1 MSVNLK
7 SLVAK
12 LNDTTRAALEAA
24 AGLCLSRTNYDVEI
38 EHFLMKLLDS
48 TNGDLGPIMKR
59 FEVDR
64 SRFAAELTRSLDKL
78 KSGNA
83 RTPALSPYLLKMFTE
98 AWTLGS
104 INFGAAE
111 IRSGFAILALAAT
124 EDLARLMR
132 DVSREFQ
139 KIDAEA
145 LRKEIA
151 TRIQSETGL
160 VVTRVVLVPVGS
172 LLRTTSGKL
181 QRRKMKQLYERGELP
196 RMESSANGLKVE
208 D

>member
-12 LNDTTRAALEAA
+12 LNDTSRAGLEAA
-24 AGLCLSRTNYDVEI
+24 AGLCLSRTHYDVEI

-48 TNGDLGPIMKR
+48 TNGDFAAIMKR

-64 SRFAAELTRSLDKL
+64 SRIAAELTRSLDKL

-104 INFGAAE
+104 INFGAGE
-111 IRSGFAILALAAT
+111 IRSGFVILSLAGT

-139 KIDAEA
+139 KIDAET
-145 LRKEIA
+145 LRKDFQQIVSGTAEDYVASPVTAKHRTWIN
-151 TRIQSETGL
+151 TRSTLRKTRDRERSILWLL
-160 VVTRVVLVPVGS
+160 VISKFARLSTF
-172 LLRTTSGKL
+172 
-181 QRRKMKQLYERGELP
+181 
-196 RMESSANGLKVE
+196 
-208 D
+208 

>member
-12 LNDTTRAALEAA
+12 LNDTTRAGLEAA

-48 TNGDLGPIMKR
+48 TNGDFGAIMKR

-64 SRFAAELTRSLDKL
+64 SRIAAELTRSLDKL

-98 AWTLGS
+98 AWTMGS
-104 INFGAAE
+104 INFGAGE
-111 IRSGFAILALAAT
+111 IRSGFTILALAGT

-139 KIDAEA
+139 KIDAET
-145 LRKEIA
+145 LRKDFNQIVSGTAEDYVA
-151 TRIQSETGL
+151 PLSSE
-160 VVTRVVLVPVGS
+160 P
-172 LLRTTSGKL
+172 
-181 QRRKMKQLYERGELP
+181 
-196 RMESSANGLKVE
+196 
-208 D
+208 